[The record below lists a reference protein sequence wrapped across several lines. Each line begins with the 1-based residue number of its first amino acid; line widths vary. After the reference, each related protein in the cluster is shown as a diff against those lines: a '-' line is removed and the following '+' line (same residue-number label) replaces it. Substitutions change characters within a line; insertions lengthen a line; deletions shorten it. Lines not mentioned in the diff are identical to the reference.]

1 MPCSPSGESNGSTRT
16 RKVTPSLAGSSN
28 GAAYFATLE
37 NTGDKPDRLLR
48 ASTPAAASVEL
59 HNMGMDPQG
68 VMRMRE
74 VDAIALAPKASIRMR
89 PGMGFHLMLIG
100 LRQPLKEGATFPM
113 TLTFERAGKAEVK
126 VVVQSPRADAPSR
139 HAHALTNAC
148 AAAAYFAR
156 ARSAS
161 LMPADTSTSAGSVF
175 KVAAASRS
183 L

>member
-1 MPCSPSGESNGSTRT
+1 MILDRSWRLLRRCTLAIPLAALSALAVAHDSSVGDIRIAHTFA
-16 RKVTPSLAGSSN
+16 TPSLAGSSN

-74 VDAIALAPKASIRMR
+74 VDAIELAPRASIRMR

-113 TLTFERAGKAEVK
+113 TLTFERAGQVEVK
-126 VVVQSPRADAPSR
+126 VVVQTPRADAAS
-139 HAHALTNAC
+139 
-148 AAAAYFAR
+148 AA
-156 ARSAS
+156 
-161 LMPADTSTSAGSVF
+161 MHMH
-175 KVAAASRS
+175 
-183 L
+183 